1 MAERDRP
8 PHEPPQ
14 EQGFL
19 HRWSRRKAAARQVE
33 RQDVER
39 EQPPAEAAPGS
50 AQDTPPEAIDP
61 ASLPDIDSL
70 TVGSDFKAFMRA
82 GVPAELRRQALRK
95 LWRLDPR
102 LANLDGLLEY
112 GEDYTQVGRAGTA
125 AKTAYQVG
133 KGFLE
138 KLDEVEEVTAEDAK
152 TAAAQVE
159 AEADAEATGEP
170 PAETPPGED
179 TAPAG
184 EVPAV
189 APRRRTRPDRWGPP
203 RRLPRRG

>member
-8 PHEPPQ
+8 PHEPTR

-19 HRWSRRKAAARQVE
+19 RRWSRRKAAARQVE
-33 RQDVER
+33 QEDVER
-39 EQPPAEAAPGS
+39 DQPPAEGAPGS
-50 AQDTPPEAIDP
+50 ARETPAEAIEP

-70 TVGSDFKAFMRA
+70 TVGSDFKVFMRA
-82 GVPAELRRQALRK
+82 GVPPELRRQALRK
-95 LWRLDPR
+95 LWRLDPK

-138 KLDEVEEVTAEDAK
+138 KLDEAREVTAEDAEA
-152 TAAAQVE
+152 AAAQIE
-159 AEADAEATGEP
+159 TQADAGATGEP

-179 TAPAG
+179 TPPAG
-184 EVPAV
+184 EVAAG
-189 APRRRTRPDRWGPP
+189 APRRRTRPDRRGPP
-203 RRLPRRG
+203 RRLPKRG

>member
-8 PHEPPQ
+8 PHEPTQ
-14 EQGFL
+14 DQGFL
-19 HRWSRRKAAARQVE
+19 RRWSRRKAAARQVE
-33 RQDVER
+33 REVVER
-39 EQPPAEAAPGS
+39 DQPPAEAAPES
-50 AQDTPPEAIDP
+50 ARDAPAEAIDP

-70 TVGSDFKAFMRA
+70 TVGSDFKVFMRA

-95 LWRLDPR
+95 LWRLDPK

-138 KLDEVEEVTAEDAK
+138 KLDEVEEVTAEDAR
-152 TAAAQVE
+152 TAAAQIE
-159 AEADAEATGEP
+159 AEADAGATSEP
-170 PAETPPGED
+170 PAETPPRGD
-179 TAPAG
+179 TPPAG